1 MACIKKSAPSL
12 TFKASI
18 LDLPAIQ
25 MLQTPAIKTTYI
37 VLLAILKFL
46 KNYYYIVF

>member
-25 MLQTPAIKTTYI
+25 MLQTPAIKQ
-37 VLLAILKFL
+37 LILCYLPF
-46 KNYYYIVF
+46 